1 MENYSTIKKNGIM
14 PFATTWMVL
23 EFIILSEVAKKD
35 KYHMIS
41 LFVES
46 KRYKWTYM
54 QNRNRPIDIKNKVT
68 KGKGRER

>member
-1 MENYSTIKKNGIM
+1 MFINNRGKIKKRWNIMENYSTIKKNGIM

-23 EFIILSEVAKKD
+23 EFIILSEVAKKY

-46 KRYKWTYM
+46 KR
-54 QNRNRPIDIKNKVT
+54 NK
-68 KGKGRER
+68 